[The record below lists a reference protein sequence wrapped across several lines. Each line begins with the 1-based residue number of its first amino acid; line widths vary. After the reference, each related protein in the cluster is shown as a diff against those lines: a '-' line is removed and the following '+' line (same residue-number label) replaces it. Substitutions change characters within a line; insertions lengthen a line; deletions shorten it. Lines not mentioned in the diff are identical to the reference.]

1 VRERERERRG
11 CSDIQLVT
19 SYMLKTKKIKIR
31 QDSSTGRYSCGEAAA
46 CDCSKKTAQEEERII
61 SSSDVFH

>member
-1 VRERERERRG
+1 MKEREREREEG

-31 QDSSTGRYSCGEAAA
+31 RDSSTGRYSCGEAAA
-46 CDCSKKTAQEEERII
+46 CDCYKKTAQEEERII
-61 SSSDVFH
+61 ASDVFH